1 MPASDVKHS
10 LTPHNNNR
18 IENDH
23 PSVGG
28 LRAAII
34 ASPQSASYPVAFLNT
49 ATKQDLIYVCTVHG
63 ISVVGL

>member
-10 LTPHNNNR
+10 LTPHNDNR
-18 IENDH
+18 TQNDH

-28 LRAAII
+28 LRTAITGSAV
-34 ASPQSASYPVAFLNT
+34 ASSYPTAFLNT
-49 ATKQDLIYVCTVHG
+49 ATKQDLIYVCILHG